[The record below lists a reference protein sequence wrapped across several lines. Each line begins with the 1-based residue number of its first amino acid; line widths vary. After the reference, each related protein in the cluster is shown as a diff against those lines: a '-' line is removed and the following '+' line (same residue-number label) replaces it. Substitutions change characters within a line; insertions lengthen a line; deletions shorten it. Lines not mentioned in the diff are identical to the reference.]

1 MEDQIEQDKISIIEY
16 EGNDPVLLL
25 EKELRK
31 LSDIR
36 AAREVAGY
44 DGEIAEVHVVAS
56 PKKPTK
62 NLVRDI
68 QSVAIA
74 TFGYDIDRRRISVVQ
89 IDDADVNEFIFD
101 KDFRPRIL
109 TITTESTGLRSTVKV
124 ALEHNDQQALG
135 FSEGSIASASRHR
148 LVGQATL
155 DALRQL
161 EPMAETLDVDSALV
175 VRVGGVDVA
184 VVTVIFVLP
193 PEEQIIS
200 GSSIVRQ
207 NNEADA
213 IARAILDATNRRMM
227 MLVNKS

>member
-36 AAREVAGY
+36 AARVVAGY

-124 ALEHNDQQALG
+124 AVAHNDQQALG

>member
-36 AAREVAGY
+36 AARVVAGY

-227 MLVNKS
+227 MLVNKN

>member
-1 MEDQIEQDKISIIEY
+1 
-16 EGNDPVLLL
+16 
-25 EKELRK
+25 
-31 LSDIR
+31 
-36 AAREVAGY
+36 
-44 DGEIAEVHVVAS
+44 
-56 PKKPTK
+56 
-62 NLVRDI
+62 
-68 QSVAIA
+68 
-74 TFGYDIDRRRISVVQ
+74 
-89 IDDADVNEFIFD
+89 
-101 KDFRPRIL
+101 
-109 TITTESTGLRSTVKV
+109 
-124 ALEHNDQQALG
+124 LG
-135 FSEGSIASASRHR
+135 FLKVQLPQLLRHR
-148 LVGQATL
+148 LVAQATL

-227 MLVNKS
+227 MLVNKTN

>member
-36 AAREVAGY
+36 AARVVAGY

-135 FSEGSIASASRHR
+135 FSDGSIASASRHR

>member
-36 AAREVAGY
+36 AARVVAGY
-44 DGEIAEVHVVAS
+44 DGDIAEVHVVAS

-184 VVTVIFVLP
+184 VVTVMFVLP

-227 MLVNKS
+227 MLVNKN

>member
-25 EKELRK
+25 EKELRN

-36 AAREVAGY
+36 AARVVAGY

-213 IARAILDATNRRMM
+213 IAREILDATNRRMM
-227 MLVNKS
+227 MLVNKN